1 MNIDNY
7 YWTFSAAAQGI
18 AALFGFLLAGVALA
32 FQMIDRVVERD
43 PTLFD
48 VSESLKRKYHSRMA
62 KLAFVTGV
70 AILGSLFATWLNPH
84 PGLLR
89 TIVMTVSALSSI
101 AAIVWAIIFVVQIVS
116 PSRFAQQAE
125 EDINEMVKHSPFAEP
140 TIHADSF
147 VSEFIALEK
156 DMRDWLL
163 RTDPTVVNRVD
174 YRTALSFRQM
184 VEYLYQREMITPSLR
199 DDFLAVN
206 KYRNLL
212 IHGHTNLVPDDIINK
227 LKAAKANWKNMKK

>member
-1 MNIDNY
+1 
-7 YWTFSAAAQGI
+7 
-18 AALFGFLLAGVALA
+18 
-32 FQMIDRVVERD
+32 
-43 PTLFD
+43 
-48 VSESLKRKYHSRMA
+48 
-62 KLAFVTGV
+62 
-70 AILGSLFATWLNPH
+70 
-84 PGLLR
+84 
-89 TIVMTVSALSSI
+89 
-101 AAIVWAIIFVVQIVS
+101 
-116 PSRFAQQAE
+116 
-125 EDINEMVKHSPFAEP
+125 MVKHSPFAEP

-174 YRTALSFRQM
+174 YRTALSFRQI